1 MTSEREPERPGYE
14 DPAIER
20 FQRTHPVHIKPG
32 TPEPYAQRA
41 FKSPTTNHVSV
52 QCGCGYMLR
61 YTLASLVDLPQEGE
75 TRRRSIA
82 HG

>member
-1 MTSEREPERPGYE
+1 MPDFE

-20 FQRTHPVHIKPG
+20 FQRVHPVHIKPG
-32 TPEPYAQRA
+32 TPEPYEVRA
-41 FKSPTTNHVSV
+41 FKSPHSDHVGV

-61 YTLASLVDLPQEGE
+61 YTLASLVDVPRTGNE
-75 TRRRSIA
+75 RRRSIA